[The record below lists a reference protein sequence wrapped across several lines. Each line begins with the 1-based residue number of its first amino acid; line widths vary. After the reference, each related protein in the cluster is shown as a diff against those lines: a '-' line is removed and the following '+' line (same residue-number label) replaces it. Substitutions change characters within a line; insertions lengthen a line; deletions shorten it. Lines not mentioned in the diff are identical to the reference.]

1 MGLQR
6 LSEGRYRIWIDLGR
20 DAGGRRR
27 RYSEVVR
34 GTKKDAERRERELR
48 RSQDTNTFVDPR
60 SGTVGEYLERWL
72 RDYCEAAVTA
82 RTLHRY
88 RQIVNLHLVP
98 ALGARKL
105 ADLSPL
111 DIEEAKRHWLT
122 EGSKRTKG
130 KGLHPRTV
138 KHHLAVLHDALAQA
152 VRWRLLTVN
161 PCDAV
166 APVKVPKHKPVALDT
181 EQAARLVE
189 LLSGHEYEY
198 IIRLALG
205 TGMRPGEY
213 VGVRW
218 VDVDLKARRLV
229 VQQGI
234 WQLTRHDVRMI
245 GVKSHRSERPI
256 ALVDDEVALL
266 RQQRRVQAAVRL
278 AAAEW
283 QDNGLVFTDGEGRP
297 VDQYSLRRAFKRLLA
312 DAELPAVNL
321 YSLRRTMAS
330 IMHALG
336 VPPKVI
342 ASRMGHADTQ
352 VLFRH
357 YIKEFDAQDREAA
370 ESMAAALRAARGTR
384 RAHAEGEDG

>member
-1 MGLQR
+1 VGLQR

-60 SGTVGEYLERWL
+60 SGTVAEYLERWL

-88 RQIVNLHLVP
+88 RQIVTMHIVP

-111 DIEEAKRHWLT
+111 DIEEAKRYWLT

-138 KHHLAVLHDALAQA
+138 HHHLAVLHDALAQA
-152 VRWRLLTVN
+152 VRWRLLVVN
-161 PCDAV
+161 PCGAV

-189 LLSGHEYEY
+189 LLSGHEYEHLF
-198 IIRLALG
+198 RLALA

-213 VGVRW
+213 VGLRW
-218 VDVDLKARRLV
+218 TDVDFQARLVV

-234 WQLTRHDVRMI
+234 WQVTRRDVRVI

-256 ALVDDEVALL
+256 ALVDDEMALL
-266 RQQRRVQAAVRL
+266 RQQRRAQSALRL
-278 AAAEW
+278 AAKEW
-283 QDNGLVFTDGEGRP
+283 QDSGLVFTDAHGRP
-297 VDQYSLRRAFKRLLA
+297 IDQYRLRRTFKRLLE
-312 DAELPAVNL
+312 DAGLPVVNL

-336 VPPKVI
+336 IPSKVI

-357 YIKEFDAQDREAA
+357 YIKEFDTQDRDAA

>member
-88 RQIVNLHLVP
+88 RQIVTMHLVP

-111 DIEEAKRHWLT
+111 DIEEAKRYWLT

-138 KHHLAVLHDALAQA
+138 HHHLAVLHDALVQA
-152 VRWRLLTVN
+152 VRWRLLVVN

-166 APVKVPKHKPVALDT
+166 APVKVPKRKPMALDT
-181 EQAARLVE
+181 DQAARLVE

-198 IIRLALG
+198 IFRLALG

-213 VGVRW
+213 VALRW
-218 VDVDLKARRLV
+218 DDLDFKARRVV

-234 WQLTRHDVRMI
+234 WQVTRRDVRVT

-256 ALVDDEVALL
+256 SLVDDEVALL
-266 RQQRRVQAAVRL
+266 RQQRRAQAAARL
-278 AAAEW
+278 AAAGWE
-283 QDNGLVFTDGEGRP
+283 DTGLVFTDGQGRP
-297 VDQYSLRRAFKRLLA
+297 IDQYRLRRTFKRLLE
-312 DAELPAVNL
+312 DAGLPVVNL

-336 VPPKVI
+336 VPSKVI

-370 ESMAAALRAARGTR
+370 ESMAAALRAARGKG
-384 RAHAEGEDG
+384 RADAGE

>member
-1 MGLQR
+1 M
-6 LSEGRYRIWIDLGR
+6 
-20 DAGGRRR
+20 
-27 RYSEVVR
+27 
-34 GTKKDAERRERELR
+34 
-48 RSQDTNTFVDPR
+48 
-60 SGTVGEYLERWL
+60 
-72 RDYCEAAVTA
+72 
-82 RTLHRY
+82 
-88 RQIVNLHLVP
+88 HLVP
-98 ALGARKL
+98 TLGARKL

-111 DIEEAKRHWLT
+111 DIEEAKRYWLT

-138 KHHLAVLHDALAQA
+138 HHHLSVLHDALAQA
-152 VRWRLLTVN
+152 VRWRLLVVN

-166 APVKVPKHKPVALDT
+166 APVKVPKHKPMALDT

-198 IIRLALG
+198 IFRLALG

-213 VGVRW
+213 VALRW
-218 VDVDLKARRLV
+218 DDVDFKARRLM

-234 WQLTRHDVRMI
+234 WQVTRQDVRVV

-256 ALVDDEVALL
+256 ALVDDEVVLL
-266 RQQRRVQAAVRL
+266 RQQRREQAAVRL

-283 QDNGLVFTDGEGRP
+283 GDNGLVFADGQGRP
-297 VDQYSLRRAFKRLLA
+297 IDQYRLRRTLKRLLE
-312 DAELPAVNL
+312 DAGLPVVNL

-357 YIKEFDAQDREAA
+357 YIKEFDTQDREAA
-370 ESMAAALRAARGTR
+370 ESMAAALREARGR
-384 RAHAEGEDG
+384 GARGIHAEGDDG